1 MNVSNEDGSSNS
13 GLSVTSRGI
22 PSVRKKKGGGKR
34 ARTRM
39 RESKL
44 TRHEIDIA
52 FMATRY
58 FLPRVQFAKR
68 AVAYNKKS
76 DTARTSGCAYA
87 INQQVT
93 RMSRV
98 ATV

>member
-1 MNVSNEDGSSNS
+1 
-13 GLSVTSRGI
+13 
-22 PSVRKKKGGGKR
+22 
-34 ARTRM
+34 M
-39 RESKL
+39 REL
-44 TRHEIDIA
+44 QLAHHEIDVA

-76 DTARTSGCAYA
+76 DTAPILPESADA

-98 ATV
+98 DGVNAPANFRFSC